1 MNNYRLFFAA
11 LLLAFVTLNV
21 SAQTTTSY
29 QGFLSGPDGRAVP
42 NGNHTIVFS
51 LFDDVAGGRQVWS
64 ETHNVTTWAGV
75 FSVELGSITPI
86 SLDWTQTYWLSLT
99 VNGGTPSTP
108 RLPLVS
114 VPYAFVADTATAARS
129 ATPNASGVVRTL
141 NGSQGDVVVEG
152 RGGSTVTATNGRIVI
167 SSPTDGIDTITSP
180 DATVAVTNSGGPQT
194 TLALAD
200 GAVRERHIA
209 DGAVTDGT
217 IANGAVITS
226 KLQTG
231 SVTSMK
237 IANGAVTTMK
247 IADTAVVTTTLA
259 DGAVTSSKLQD
270 RSVTSTILAN
280 TSVTTPKI
288 ADEAVTTEKLAP
300 TGIVPG
306 TYGSANTV
314 AVVTAV
320 DATGRLTNARQDTV
334 SGVTPGGPAGGDLIG
349 TYPNPNIRPDAVT
362 ESKLADSTV
371 DNVALADGS
380 ITASVIAPG
389 AVSTIKI
396 AQGAVTTQKIAN
408 GSVTTLKIGRES
420 ITSSKLSATG
430 VTPGTYGDNSH
441 AVELTLDAKGR
452 VTAAREVV
460 VSGSTP
466 GGPAG
471 GDLDGTYPN
480 PIIRDGAVVADRIAD
495 DAVEESR
502 LSTFSA
508 PTRAIADRAVTERT
522 LASGAVTNRVI
533 VNNAVS
539 ERTIADGAVI
549 ERTIASQAV
558 NGSKI
563 ADGSV
568 TTSKLEP
575 TGVAVGTY
583 GSSLAVGRLTVDA
596 AGRVIAATDSLVR
609 GVSPGGAASGDLAG
623 TYPNPTIAP
632 SAGNNILTAIND
644 GSTTGTLSIS
654 RGGTGASTREQALTN
669 LLPDQTG
676 MAGRWLVT
684 DGATPTWR
692 TSPFP
697 TGTGTGGRIAFW
709 RDSTTMTSDADFIV
723 DTTNGAI
730 GVTTTTP
737 LMPLSMGASNG
748 PKLSLWKNAADP
760 SQWIGFSLAPNEIRQ
775 QTSERG
781 DDHVFGYH
789 LGGTSA
795 TFVETMRLR
804 TGPIDGDNPRMTII
818 RTGRNPQSLFDQ
830 ALELYSDFTSDHR
843 HPINVSFRQEG
854 QYQGMIGYTTYVA
867 NSVGEFRFSS
877 PTTTSVSLT
886 TEGGMSLEPSTVQ
899 GDATPT
905 AGIALWGTYS
915 ANLLH
920 YSENG
925 GAFTR
930 MGPAYHLIRLGPPVE
945 EYDTVNTRT
954 IPHFDITYSASAP
967 NGQARGARIVAQAS
981 GSGDNNATALTAR
994 AIPTGTAPNNSVEG
1008 FGDVNINNGSSYDLG
1023 DDRWMWT
1030 DTSESADLHV
1040 GPTRHTTLRAFKNT
1054 YVGTEAGNPSSVD
1067 QNATIIGH
1075 RAAREMGS
1083 SIDMTVIGAYAAEN
1097 AGQSSAQGSVIV
1109 GNEAARNTATL
1120 RDAVVVGVGAGK
1132 DVDELSETV
1141 IVGTNALPSASR
1153 SNRDVIVGHYAA
1165 TAYEGSSSQGN
1176 VIIGTEAGRSLVNG
1190 SDNVLFGHLTGA
1202 SLTNGTGVTLIGS
1215 HADVGADGLTNATA
1229 IGFGS
1234 RVDASNALVLGR
1246 VAGVNGATST
1256 SLVAINQFGPNTNLD
1271 VWRGFI
1277 LGEEGTSFN
1286 GTRLLTL
1293 SAANGNFWAS
1303 VIANGATY
1311 GWSIGTNL
1319 PGQVGFVT
1327 VTPEPP
1333 PGLIIT
1339 FVSHNDA
1346 GQYRSSLQV
1355 RNRTGGDVDMSLY
1368 TTRVFIYH

>member
-1 MNNYRLFFAA
+1 MNNIRLICVT
-11 LLLAFVTLNV
+11 LLIVVVTLNL

-42 NGNHTIVFS
+42 NGNHTIAFS
-51 LFDDVAGGRQVWS
+51 LFDDATGGRLVWS
-64 ETHNVTTWAGV
+64 ETHTVTTWAGV
-75 FSVELGSITPI
+75 FAAELGSITPMT
-86 SLDWTQTYWLSLT
+86 LDWTQTYWLSLT
-99 VNGGTPSTP
+99 VDGGTPSTP

-114 VPYAFVADTATAARS
+114 VPYAFVADTAIAARS
-129 ATPNASGVVRTL
+129 ALPNATGVVRTL

-152 RGGSTVTATNGRIVI
+152 RGGSTVTVANGRIVI
-167 SSPTDGIDTITSP
+167 SSPSDGIDTITSP
-180 DATVAVTNSGGPQT
+180 DATIAVTTPGGPQT

-209 DGAVTDGT
+209 DGAVTEAT
-217 IANGAVITS
+217 
-226 KLQTG
+226 
-231 SVTSMK
+231 
-237 IANGAVTTMK
+237 IANGAVTTSKLQVGAVTSAKIADDAVISSK
-247 IADTAVVTTTLA
+247 IADTSVTTAILA
-259 DGAVTSSKLQD
+259 DGSVTSSKLQD
-270 RSVTSTILAN
+270 GSVSSSVLAN
-280 TSVTTPKI
+280 TSVSTTKI
-288 ADEAVTTEKLAP
+288 ADEAITTEKLAP

-334 SGVTPGGPAGGDLIG
+334 SGVAPGGSAGGDLMG

-371 DNVALADGS
+371 DNAALADGS
-380 ITASVIAPG
+380 ITASTIAPG

-420 ITSSKLSATG
+420 ITSAKLSATG
-430 VTPGTYGDNSH
+430 VTPGSYGDNSH

-460 VSGSTP
+460 VTGSTP

-522 LASGAVTNRVI
+522 LASGSVTNRVI
-533 VNNAVS
+533 VNNAIS
-539 ERTIADGAVI
+539 ERTIADGAII

-558 NGSKI
+558 SGSKI

-583 GSSLAVGRLTVDA
+583 GSSLAIGRLTVDA

-609 GVSPGGAASGDLAG
+609 GVAPGGAASGDLTG
-623 TYPNPTIAP
+623 TYPNPTVAAT
-632 SAGNNILTAIND
+632 AGNNILTAIND
-644 GSTTGTLSIS
+644 ASTAGTLSIS

-669 LLPDQTG
+669 LLPDQAG
-676 MAGRWLVT
+676 MSGRWLVT
-684 DGATPTWR
+684 DGAAPSWR

-697 TGTGTGGRIAFW
+697 TGTGTNGRIAFW
-709 RDSTTMTSDADFIV
+709 RDSTAMTSDADFIV
-723 DTTNGAI
+723 DATNGAI
-730 GVTTTTP
+730 GITTTTP
-737 LMPLSMGASNG
+737 LMPLSMGSSNG
-748 PKLSLWKNAADP
+748 PKLSLWKNAVDP
-760 SQWIGFSLAPNEIRQ
+760 SQWIGFGLASNEVRQ

-789 LGGTSA
+789 SGGTSA

-804 TGPIDGDNPRMTII
+804 TGPVDGDNPRMTVV
-818 RTGRNPQSLFDQ
+818 RTGRNPQALTDQ

-843 HPINVSFRQEG
+843 HPINISFRQEG
-854 QYQGMIGYTTYVA
+854 QYQGMIGYRTYVQ
-867 NSVGEFRFSS
+867 NGVGEFRFTS
-877 PTTTSVSLT
+877 PTAPSVSLT
-886 TEGGMSLEPSTVQ
+886 TEGGMSLEVAAVQ
-899 GDATPT
+899 GDGNSAP
-905 AGIALWGTYS
+905 GIALWGTYS

-930 MGPAYHLIRLGPPVE
+930 MGPAYHLIRLGPPVA
-945 EYDTVNTRT
+945 EYDTVNARNV
-954 IPHFDITYSASAP
+954 PHFEIAYNAAAP
-967 NGQARGARIVAQAS
+967 DGEARGARIVARAA
-981 GSGDNNATALTAR
+981 GAGDNDATALTAR
-994 AIPTGTAPNNSVEG
+994 AIPTGNAPKNSLEG
-1008 FGDVNINNGSSYDLG
+1008 FGDVNINNGSSFDLG
-1023 DDRWMWT
+1023 QDRWVWT
-1030 DTSESADLHV
+1030 DTAETADLHL
-1040 GPTRHTTLRAFKNT
+1040 GPTRHGTLRSLKNT
-1054 YVGTEAGNPSSVD
+1054 YIGTEAGNPSSID

-1075 RAAREMGS
+1075 RAARAMGS
-1083 SIDMTVIGAYAAEN
+1083 SVDMTVVGAYAAEN
-1097 AGQSSAQGSVIV
+1097 AGQTTAQGSVIV

-1132 DVDELSETV
+1132 NVNELSETV
-1141 IVGTNALPSASR
+1141 IIGTNALPSASR
-1153 SNRDVIVGHYAA
+1153 SSRDVIIGKNAA
-1165 TAYEGSSSQGN
+1165 MSYEGSASQGN
-1176 VIIGTEAGRSLVNG
+1176 VIVGTEAGRLLVNG
-1190 SDNVLFGHLTGA
+1190 SDNVFFGHRAGA

-1229 IGFGS
+1229 IGLGS
-1234 RVDASNALVLGR
+1234 RVDASNSLVLGR

-1271 VWRGFI
+1271 VWRDFI
-1277 LGEEGTSFN
+1277 LGEN
-1286 GTRLLTL
+1286 GTRFTGTYLITYN
-1293 SAANGNFWAS
+1293 AATGSFWAN
-1303 VIANGATY
+1303 VIGNGSTW
-1311 GWSIGTNL
+1311 GWTIGSNFQ
-1319 PGQVGFVT
+1319 GQVGFVT

-1333 PGLIIT
+1333 PGLYFT
-1339 FVSHNDA
+1339 FSSYYDGA
-1346 GQYRSSLQV
+1346 GYRSTIQV

-1368 TTRVFIYH
+1368 TTRVLVYY